1 MIPDLYYINTQ
12 NPSVVGIGNV
22 NTQNPNIRDP
32 FIREPVIRDV
42 ADLRI
47 WSREPSQSVPYTPPV
62 VLEIGKPIVDMPG
75 CVQVHKENA
84 RERNKNKQLVNDDPD
99 ENVVLCDSGMPAYAP
114 MDYKSD
120 RLTYTT
126 VTPEAEQVKE
136 GVKTNEP
143 PPPPD
148 TDTPEPP
155 ATPPTEKEDVPCPPP
170 NARRIGDLNQAGTER
185 VKEYK
190 LIQEGT
196 ICETVWEPIPF
207 IDKYLPSPGVVTT
220 TATIA
225 VVATS
230 SALLAKPLAD
240 LLLKVVKP
248 AVKKAIGKIQ
258 SKLGKTPYSPTQ
270 SELRTNRYREKKG
283 MLGINFEKQ
292 HSKREKAEKERK
304 KAEKKNSQS

>member
-12 NPSVVGIGNV
+12 TPSVVGIGNV

-32 FIREPVIRDV
+32 YIREPVIRDV

-47 WSREPSQSVPYTPPV
+47 WTREPSQSVPYTPPV
-62 VLEIGKPIVDMPG
+62 VLQIGKPVVDMPG

-120 RLTYTT
+120 KLRYTT

-136 GVKTNEP
+136 GVKTKEP
-143 PPPPD
+143 PAPN
-148 TDTPEPP
+148 TETPEPP
-155 ATPPTEKEDVPCPPP
+155 ATPPTEREDVPCPPP

-207 IDKYLPSPGVVTT
+207 VDKYLPSPQVVTT

-248 AVKKAIGKIQ
+248 AVKKAIAAIQ
-258 SKLGKTPYSPTQ
+258 KKLGKTPYSPTQ

-283 MLGINFEKQ
+283 MLGINFAKQHANLEKQ
-292 HSKREKAEKERK
+292 KKESQK
-304 KAEKKNSQS
+304 KKE

>member
-12 NPSVVGIGNV
+12 NPGVVGIGNV
-22 NTQNPNIRDP
+22 NTQNPTVYNANIRDP
-32 FIREPVIRDV
+32 YIREPVIRDV

-47 WSREPSQSVPYTPPV
+47 WTREPSQSVPYTPPV

-75 CVQVHKENA
+75 CVQVHKENV
-84 RERNKNKQLVNDDPD
+84 RERNKNKQLVDNDPQG
-99 ENVVLCDSGMPAYAP
+99 NVVLCDSGMPAYAP

-120 RLTYTT
+120 QLSYTT
-126 VTPEAEQVKE
+126 VTPQQEEVKE
-136 GVKTNEP
+136 GVKTKEP
-143 PPPPD
+143 PAPE
-148 TDTPEPP
+148 TDTPDPP
-155 ATPPTEKEDVPCPPP
+155 ATPPTERGEEVPCPPP

-207 IDKYLPSPGVVTT
+207 MDKYLPSPQVVTT

-258 SKLGKTPYSPTQ
+258 KMLGKTPHRPTP
-270 SELRTNRYREKKG
+270 SELRTNCYREKKG
-283 MLGINFEKQ
+283 MLGIDF
-292 HSKREKAEKERK
+292 AK
-304 KAEKKNSQS
+304 KKKPLKKVDPPKK

>member
-12 NPSVVGIGNV
+12 TPSVVGIGNV

-32 FIREPVIRDV
+32 YIREPVIRDV

-47 WSREPSQSVPYTPPV
+47 WTREPSQSVPYTPPV
-62 VLEIGKPIVDMPG
+62 VLQIGKPVVDMPG

-120 RLTYTT
+120 KLRYTT

-136 GVKTNEP
+136 GVKTKEP
-143 PPPPD
+143 PAPN
-148 TDTPEPP
+148 TETPEPP
-155 ATPPTEKEDVPCPPP
+155 ATPPTEREDVPCPPP

-207 IDKYLPSPGVVTT
+207 VDKYLPSPQVVTT

-248 AVKKAIGKIQ
+248 AVKKAIAAIQ
-258 SKLGKTPYSPTQ
+258 KKLGKTPYSPTQ

-283 MLGINFEKQ
+283 MLGINFAKQHANLEKQ
-292 HSKREKAEKERK
+292 KKESQK
-304 KAEKKNSQS
+304 KK

>member
-32 FIREPVIRDV
+32 YIREPVIRDV

-47 WSREPSQSVPYTPPV
+47 WTREPSQSVPYTPPV

-84 RERNKNKQLVNDDPD
+84 RERNKNKQLVNDDTD

-248 AVKKAIGKIQ
+248 AVKKAIGAIQ
-258 SKLGKTPYSPTQ
+258 KKLGKTPYSPTQ
-270 SELRTNRYREKKG
+270 AELRTNRYREKKG
-283 MLGINFEKQ
+283 MLGINFAKQ
-292 HSKREKAEKERK
+292 HSKREKARKESQK
-304 KAEKKNSQS
+304 SEKK

>member
-12 NPSVVGIGNV
+12 TPSVVGIGNV

-32 FIREPVIRDV
+32 YIREPVIRDV

-47 WSREPSQSVPYTPPV
+47 WTREPSQSVPYTPPV
-62 VLEIGKPIVDMPG
+62 VLQIGKPVVDMPG

-84 RERNKNKQLVNDDPD
+84 RERNKNKQLVNDDPN

-120 RLTYTT
+120 KLRYTT

-136 GVKTNEP
+136 GVKTKEP
-143 PPPPD
+143 PAPN
-148 TDTPEPP
+148 TETPEPP
-155 ATPPTEKEDVPCPPP
+155 ATPPTEREDVPCPPP

-207 IDKYLPSPGVVTT
+207 VDKYLPSPQVVTT

-248 AVKKAIGKIQ
+248 AVKKAIAAIQ
-258 SKLGKTPYSPTQ
+258 KKLGKTPYSPTQ

-283 MLGINFEKQ
+283 MLGINFAKQHANLEKQ
-292 HSKREKAEKERK
+292 KKESQK
-304 KAEKKNSQS
+304 KK